1 MGAGDFRAALS
12 IIDHRSS
19 IIREPLTRSAP
30 ANILRSQLIGPRGD
44 LPLLAATLNKC

>member
-1 MGAGDFRAALS
+1 MGIS

-19 IIREPLTRSAP
+19 IIDPLDDPLPPTYNAST
-30 ANILRSQLIGPRGD
+30 IDGIRGD